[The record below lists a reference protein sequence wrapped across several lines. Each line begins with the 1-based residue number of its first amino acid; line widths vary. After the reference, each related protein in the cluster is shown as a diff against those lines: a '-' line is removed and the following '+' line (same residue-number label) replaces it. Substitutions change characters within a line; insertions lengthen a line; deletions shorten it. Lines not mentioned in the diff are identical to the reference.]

1 MNSIELL
8 NHVVMLL
15 QTEGERGQGTMFL
28 IIDQG
33 HFVVTRTPPN
43 CDPDAIVASYDCR
56 TFTNG
61 LSARQ
66 YASLMFKAEKAYL
79 GKS

>member
-1 MNSIELL
+1 MNILELL
-8 NHVVMLL
+8 NHVAMLL

-33 HFVVTRTPPN
+33 TFSVTRTPPN
-43 CDPDAIVASYDCR
+43 DNPDSIIASYDCR

-66 YASLMFKAEKAYL
+66 YASLMFKVEKAYS

>member
-1 MNSIELL
+1 MNSLELL
-8 NHVVMLL
+8 NHVAMLL

-33 HFVVTRTPPN
+33 TFFVTRTAPIG
-43 CDPDAIVASYDCR
+43 DPDAIVASYDCR
-56 TFTNG
+56 TFING

-66 YASLMFKAEKAYL
+66 YASLMFKVEKAYSV
-79 GKS
+79 KS